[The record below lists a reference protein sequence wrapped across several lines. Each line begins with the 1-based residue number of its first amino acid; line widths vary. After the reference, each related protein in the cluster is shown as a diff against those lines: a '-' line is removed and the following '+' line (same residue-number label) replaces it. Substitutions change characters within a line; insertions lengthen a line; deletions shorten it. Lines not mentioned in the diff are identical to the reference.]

1 MFRSRMI
8 IVNICQSLVVVCA
21 AMLVVPAAEGQLVQQ
36 AVGGVLIDSQGMLR
50 QITAEQRAAQF
61 ERLHQ
66 QLAAVPDD
74 LATES
79 EIRKVS
85 LRKLNEQLAAAV
97 KKGQPISDEL
107 RYLGGLQRVEYVM
120 VFPDERDI
128 LLIGPGG
135 GWELTESGAVVGTN
149 TGRPVILLDDL
160 IVAMRS
166 STAARETAISC
177 SIDPTAEGRVAL
189 NEFLSKQKRFHKGTM
204 KAVKEIL
211 GPQQISLTGVA
222 KESHVAQVLVAAD
235 YRMKRIAMHLEA
247 SPVAEIP
254 SFLDLAKKRRGAISD
269 LMPRWWLACDY
280 EPLARSDDGLTWQLR
295 GNGVKAMTE
304 DQIIHAD
311 GSVEQTGTRNPVAEE
326 WATKMTEHYEA
337 LSAVEPVFGQLRNVM
352 DLSVVAALIQH
363 QNLLEKADCEL
374 PLLTSPQGDA
384 LLGRWSVPQWVA
396 TESSVVKKGR
406 SFILTAS
413 GGVQLDPWYYASRAE
428 VSETVQKVRGKIKMG
443 DSWRWN

>member
-21 AMLVVPAAEGQLVQQ
+21 AMLAVTAAEGQIVQQ

-50 QITAEQRAAQF
+50 QITAEQRTKQF
-61 ERLHQ
+61 QRLQ
-66 QLAAVPDD
+66 RQLAAVPDD
-74 LATES
+74 LVTAS
-79 EIRKVS
+79 EIRKIS
-85 LRKLNEQLAAAV
+85 LRKLDEELAAAID
-97 KKGQPISDEL
+97 KGQPISDEL

-128 LLIGPGG
+128 LLIGSGG
-135 GWELTESGAVVGTN
+135 GWELTESGDVVGTN
-149 TGRPVILLDDL
+149 SGLPVILLDDL

-189 NEFLSKQKRFHKGTM
+189 NEFLSKQKRFHKGIMNT
-204 KAVKEIL
+204 VKQIL
-211 GPQQISLTGVA
+211 GPQKISLTGVS
-222 KESHVAQVLVAAD
+222 KESHFAQVLVAAD
-235 YRMKRIAMHLEA
+235 YRMKRIAMHLEE
-247 SPVAEIP
+247 SPVDEIP
-254 SFLDLAKKRRGAISD
+254 SFLDLAKRRRGAVTD

-280 EPLARSDDGLTWQLR
+280 EPLAHSDDGLTWQLR

-311 GSVEQTGTRNPVAEE
+311 GSVEQTGTQNPVAEE

-337 LSAVEPVFGQLRNVM
+337 LCVVEPVFGQLRNVM
-352 DLSVVAALIQH
+352 DLSIVAALIQH
-363 QNLLEKADCEL
+363 HGLLEKADCQL
-374 PLLTSPQGDA
+374 PLLTSPQSDA
-384 LLGRWSVPQWVA
+384 LLGRWSVPQWVE
-396 TESSVVKKGR
+396 TQSSVIKKGR

-413 GGVQLDPWYYASRAE
+413 GGVQLDPWYFASRAE
-428 VSETVQKVRGKIKMG
+428 VTESVQKVRDKVQMSDG
-443 DSWRWN
+443 WRWN